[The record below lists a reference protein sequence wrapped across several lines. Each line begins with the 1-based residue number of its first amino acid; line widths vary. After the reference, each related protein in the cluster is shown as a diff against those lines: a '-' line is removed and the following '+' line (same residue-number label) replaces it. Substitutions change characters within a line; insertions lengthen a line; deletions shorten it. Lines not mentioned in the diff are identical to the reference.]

1 MLFVIGILT
10 VNDLAARDFKITI
23 SGKVG
28 PFQRGVLVALAALF
42 FAASVVGFYWL
53 ANKPSGSDKTP
64 PPPDQTVPARQM
76 TLKLL
81 TRLPDDEEVV
91 QQTDVITIG
100 GVQVTLTV
108 NSDSPT
114 TSDVVHFEGSDPGD
128 VDYSVKVT
136 LVYKDGSTGSAEG
149 SGTVFVDNGLAYE
162 VTLRGDPPQP
172 ALEKSA

>member
-1 MLFVIGILT
+1 M
-10 VNDLAARDFKITI
+10 
-23 SGKVG
+23 
-28 PFQRGVLVALAALF
+28 
-42 FAASVVGFYWL
+42 
-53 ANKPSGSDKTP
+53 
-64 PPPDQTVPARQM
+64 PARQM

-128 VDYSVKVT
+128 V
-136 LVYKDGSTGSAEG
+136 E
-149 SGTVFVDNGLAYE
+149 
-162 VTLRGDPPQP
+162 
-172 ALEKSA
+172 